1 MSLKK
6 RYVKNKPV
14 CKVTFTVP
22 KTAAGTAKSI
32 QLVGEFNGW
41 SLHQTPLKKMKNG
54 EFSATIELA
63 VGQEYQFRYL
73 LDDCSWVNDRNADRY
88 VRSDY
93 GDCDNSVVT
102 V

>member
-6 RYVKNKPV
+6 KYAKSKPL

-22 KTAAGTAKSI
+22 KTIAGSAKSI
-32 QLVGEFNGW
+32 QLVGEFNDW
-41 SLHQTPLKKMKNG
+41 SIHQTPLKKMKSG
-54 EFSATIELA
+54 QFSATIDLA
-63 VGQEYQFRYL
+63 IGREYQFRYL
-73 LDDCSWVNDRNADRY
+73 IDDCNWVNDSKADRY

-93 GDCDNSVVT
+93 GDCDNSVVA